1 MSPTASLQ
9 VSIPDPVADLCDIAT
24 ILRMRSTAEM
34 IDVIVVGCLEGGG
47 VDYRLKK
54 HHYQISNVSTTNRNV
69 GVAASQMRI
78 LRNIKN
84 RKKI

>member
-34 IDVIVVGCLEGGG
+34 IDVIVVGCLEGGVG
-47 VDYRLKK
+47 YRLEK
-54 HHYQISNVSTTNRNV
+54 HQVLSN
-69 GVAASQMRI
+69 I
-78 LRNIKN
+78 
-84 RKKI
+84 

>member
-47 VDYRLKK
+47 LIID
-54 HHYQISNVSTTNRNV
+54 
-69 GVAASQMRI
+69 
-78 LRNIKN
+78 
-84 RKKI
+84 